1 MQDQSGR
8 PDPALV
14 SGSPSSDTGAAT
26 RRERSDNWARLRR
39 ALDLAGQ
46 RLPRT
51 DRAASMQWI
60 LGHLPITATVAAMG
74 AAMVSLVDQAH
85 AGRTP
90 AATAW
95 VLCAGA
101 AVVLGATILLVTT
114 LQAWDRGRGLYRPLA
129 RAGAAVAAACLVLG
143 AARPAPLVLGL
154 ALVVLLSIPGGLAV
168 ARKLAG
174 ATDSPAR

>member
-1 MQDQSGR
+1 
-8 PDPALV
+8 
-14 SGSPSSDTGAAT
+14 
-26 RRERSDNWARLRR
+26 
-39 ALDLAGQ
+39 
-46 RLPRT
+46 
-51 DRAASMQWI
+51 
-60 LGHLPITATVAAMG
+60 
-74 AAMVSLVDQAH
+74 
-85 AGRTP
+85 
-90 AATAW
+90 

-143 AARPAPLVLGL
+143 ATRPAPLVLGL
-154 ALVVLLSIPGGLAV
+154 ALVVLLSIPWGLAV